1 MSSGFVATPEGYGL
15 DLPFLAQRGR
25 SARTASVPSQTAR
38 AAAPSAITTSAAS
51 WRAASAAAAAIPSS
65 ASDSRRKSAP
75 MARRW
80 PAGLGVVRGGVV
92 GEGLVPLALV
102 LAVALALL
110 VLEQVVLLGM
120 RLLVEFLVGHAPSM
134 PQTPRLESPSRTEG
148 RSSIGRAPVSKTGGC
163 RFESCR
169 PCPSSSGQNP
179 LRQAGFGFSAYVFP
193 EAAAARALS
202 VSCIT
207 VAEALPERKSN
218 SPSPMTPLLAR
229 SRTYVARQLF
239 PCGRVK

>member
-1 MSSGFVATPEGYGL
+1 
-15 DLPFLAQRGR
+15 
-25 SARTASVPSQTAR
+25 AR

-134 PQTPRLESPSRTEG
+134 PQTSRLESPSRTEG

-169 PCPSSSGQNP
+169 PCG
-179 LRQAGFGFSAYVFP
+179 LEQAETRVARRVSA
-193 EAAAARALS
+193 S
-202 VSCIT
+202 
-207 VAEALPERKSN
+207 
-218 SPSPMTPLLAR
+218 LAR
-229 SRTYVARQLF
+229 PSLYRLKPVRSAGDWRPLARNWRPQRL
-239 PCGRVK
+239 GISEAE